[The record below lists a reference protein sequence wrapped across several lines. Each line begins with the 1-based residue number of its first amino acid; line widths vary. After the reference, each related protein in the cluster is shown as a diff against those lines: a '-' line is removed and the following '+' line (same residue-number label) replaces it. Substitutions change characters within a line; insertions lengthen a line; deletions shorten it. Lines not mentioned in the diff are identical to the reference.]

1 MLPVAVLRRTA
12 YRRSIMTLCPIAIVA
27 GCRKCPVVG
36 ICPLKGIIGDYKAEP
51 EPPPPPAPPAAKKP
65 VRRAKRSK

>member
-1 MLPVAVLRRTA
+1 MLPVAVLCRTA
-12 YRRSIMTLCPIAIVA
+12 HRRSIMTLCPIAIVA
-27 GCRKCPVVG
+27 SCRKCPVVG

-51 EPPPPPAPPAAKKP
+51 EPPPPPAAKKP